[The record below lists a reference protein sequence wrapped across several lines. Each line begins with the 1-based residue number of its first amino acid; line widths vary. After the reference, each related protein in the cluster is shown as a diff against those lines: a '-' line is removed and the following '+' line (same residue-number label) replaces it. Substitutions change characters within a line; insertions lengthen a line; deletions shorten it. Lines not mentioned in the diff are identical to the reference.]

1 MGDAV
6 DAVVEGAFVELHS
19 LSSADMNGRVGFC
32 GPFNSGTGRFPVQ
45 LCQDGTS
52 SLPAPIAIKAEN
64 LRRAPAPDTATRDAA
79 TAKIKEA
86 GAAMERAR
94 SGELFLAPGQDPT
107 TQENADTAEL
117 LRSAEAL
124 LSEAAQAD
132 PANQFLHVARMDMCA
147 AHGCSQRMDVI
158 THAHRVIANPTSGER
173 GLTTH
178 ARMSLANALM
188 QQVGTA
194 MADRDPGARSDPL
207 AYANETDMEGATAQL
222 RMVLRD
228 NPEDLYARYLLGGAL
243 IGCGRAGDAIPE
255 LMMATQLQPGSDRPE
270 QAAGIQRAAAGLLA
284 EARARVAAG
293 V

>member
-1 MGDAV
+1 MA

-32 GPFNSGTGRFPVQ
+32 GPFDSGTGRFAVQ

-52 SLPAPIAIKAEN
+52 SLVAPIAIKAEN

-94 SGELFLAPGQDPT
+94 GGELFLAPGQDPT

-147 AHGCSQRMDVI
+147 AHGCSQRMGVI
-158 THAHRVIANPTSGER
+158 RHAHRVIANPTSGER

-188 QQVGTA
+188 QEVGAA
-194 MADRDPGARSDPL
+194 MADRGAGSDPL

-255 LMMATQLQPGSDRPE
+255 LMMATQLPPGSERPE

>member
-1 MGDAV
+1 MADS
-6 DAVVEGAFVELHS
+6 VVEGAFVELHS
-19 LSSADMNGRVGFC
+19 LSSADMNGRGGFC
-32 GPFNSGTGRFPVQ
+32 GPFNSGTGRFAVQ

-52 SLPAPIAIKAEN
+52 SLLPPIAIKAEN

-147 AHGCSQRMDVI
+147 AHGCSQRMGVI

-188 QQVGTA
+188 QQVGSA

-207 AYANETDMEGATAQL
+207 AYANETDMEGAIA
-222 RMVLRD
+222 
-228 NPEDLYARYLLGGAL
+228 
-243 IGCGRAGDAIPE
+243 
-255 LMMATQLQPGSDRPE
+255 
-270 QAAGIQRAAAGLLA
+270 
-284 EARARVAAG
+284 
-293 V
+293 

>member
-1 MGDAV
+1 MGDVV

-52 SLPAPIAIKAEN
+52 SLVAPIAIKAEN

-147 AHGCSQRMDVI
+147 AHGCSQRMGVI

-188 QQVGTA
+188 QQVGSA
-194 MADRDPGARSDPL
+194 MADRGAGSDPL
-207 AYANETDMEGATAQL
+207 AYANETDMEGAIAQL

-243 IGCGRAGDAIPE
+243 LGCGRAGDAIPE
-255 LMMATQLQPGSDRPE
+255 LMMATQLPPGSERPE

>member
-52 SLPAPIAIKAEN
+52 SLVAPIAIKAEN

-124 LSEAAQAD
+124 LSEAAQSD
-132 PANQFLHVARMDMCA
+132 PANQFLHVARMDICA
-147 AHGCSQRMDVI
+147 QRMDKAGVI
-158 THAHRVIANPTSGER
+158 RHAHRVIANPTSGER

-255 LMMATQLQPGSDRPE
+255 LMMATQLPPGSERPE

>member
-1 MGDAV
+1 
-6 DAVVEGAFVELHS
+6 
-19 LSSADMNGRVGFC
+19 
-32 GPFNSGTGRFPVQ
+32 
-45 LCQDGTS
+45 
-52 SLPAPIAIKAEN
+52 
-64 LRRAPAPDTATRDAA
+64 
-79 TAKIKEA
+79 
-86 GAAMERAR
+86 
-94 SGELFLAPGQDPT
+94 
-107 TQENADTAEL
+107 
-117 LRSAEAL
+117 
-124 LSEAAQAD
+124 
-132 PANQFLHVARMDMCA
+132 MDICA
-147 AHGCSQRMDVI
+147 QRMDKAGVI
-158 THAHRVIANPTSGER
+158 RHAHRVIANPTSGER

-255 LMMATQLQPGSDRPE
+255 LMMATQLPPGSERPE